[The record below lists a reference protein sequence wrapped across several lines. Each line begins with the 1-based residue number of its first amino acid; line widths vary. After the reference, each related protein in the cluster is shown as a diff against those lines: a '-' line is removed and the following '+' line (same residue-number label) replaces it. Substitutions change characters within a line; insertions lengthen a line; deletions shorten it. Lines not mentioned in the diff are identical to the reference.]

1 MCECVHIHYTRS
13 QGIDSLHESRKEEGR
28 VPPPPLNLVAI
39 ILILP
44 VRFQSVMQH
53 TQLHTAKLAVPG
65 PTSST
70 GPLLFSTATYRDDCT
85 AKKGVLELSESP
97 SQEASEAICSYRR
110 LTTVL
115 FMFVRRVWQQSP
127 FNIKLEG
134 SRAPW
139 CYSIVDVAL
148 IYNMAN
154 G

>member
-1 MCECVHIHYTRS
+1 MNQGRRKAVFLPLESCSNYSHFACAIPKCYATHTTSHSKTGCAGANLIHRPFT
-13 QGIDSLHESRKEEGR
+13 L
-28 VPPPPLNLVAI
+28 
-39 ILILP
+39 
-44 VRFQSVMQH
+44 
-53 TQLHTAKLAVPG
+53 
-65 PTSST
+65 
-70 GPLLFSTATYRDDCT
+70 STATYRDDCT
-85 AKKGVLELSESP
+85 AKKGALELSESP